1 MKRNKIIAVVL
12 AVALMGSLVGVS
24 AFAAGK
30 QSDNTADTSAAAET
44 AVESSA
50 ASASSSET
58 VYIIANTDG
67 SAQRVVVSQKYA
79 ADDAN
84 AAQEAKATLT
94 DPQNVKGDNCWQG
107 TTDKPLPVTMAVT
120 YTLNG
125 KTVTAEE
132 LAGKSGHVTMRF
144 DYTNTQYETKTINGK
159 SAKIYVP
166 FAVLTGTLLD
176 SDRFTNVSVTNGKLV
191 DDGDHTIVVGM
202 AFPGLQESLDLDTD
216 TLEIPAWVEV
226 EADVTD
232 FTLDTTLTVVT
243 NSVFNDV
250 DEDDLD
256 SSALDDLSAD
266 MDKLTDAMEQL
277 MDGSDE
283 LYDGL
288 DTLLDSSYTLSDG
301 VGQLTSGLKTLD
313 SNSAQLNAG
322 AETVFNTLLDTV
334 NTQLKAN
341 QELVDAVGEGNMPTL
356 TISNYYDALSNL
368 INLFD
373 KDQVVAKA
381 TQIAREKVTAQVD
394 ANMDTI
400 RTKVTTAVETSVTQ
414 QVTAVVKGNVTTQ
427 VTAGVRQQ
435 VQDSVMA
442 SLELTTAY
450 DDLDQET
457 KAKVDAL
464 VDQQMASDD
473 VQQTIAAG
481 VQAQMDSD
489 KIKAAIAAQVN
500 EQMASEEV
508 QQLLETKVQETRQQ
522 TIEETMLTEEVQKPI
537 QEAAAKAGA
546 AASQL
551 LAVRQQ
557 LDSYNVFYKGL
568 RSYTAGVAEAAAG
581 AAKLNS
587 SMPGLIDGVKKLRDG
602 AGELSDGLKELNEEG
617 IQKLVDAFDGD
628 LTQLSDRL
636 SALRDVSRAYQG
648 FTTQSD
654 SGVKFIFRTAAIENE
669 E

>member
-12 AVALMGSLVGVS
+12 AVALIGSLAGVS

-30 QSDNTADTSAAAET
+30 QSDNTAAPAAVTET
-44 AVESSA
+44 AAESSA
-50 ASASSSET
+50 ASSGSSET
-58 VYIIANTDG
+58 VYVIANADG

-79 ADDAN
+79 ASDAN

-107 TTDKPLPVTMAVT
+107 TTDKALPVTMAVT
-120 YTLNG
+120 YTLDG

-144 DYTNTQYETKTINGK
+144 DYTNTQYETRTINGR

-166 FAVLTGTLLD
+166 FAVLTGALLD
-176 SDRFTNVSVTNGKLV
+176 SDRFTNVNVTNGKLV
-191 DDGDHTIVVGM
+191 DDGDHTVVAGI
-202 AFPGLQESLDLDTD
+202 AFPGLQESLDLDAD
-216 TLEIPAWVEV
+216 TLEIPTYVEV

-250 DEDDLD
+250 EEDDLD

-301 VGQLTSGLKTLD
+301 VGKLTSGLQTLD

-334 NTQLKAN
+334 NTQLKSN
-341 QELVDAVGEGNMPTL
+341 QDLVAAVGEDNVPTL
-356 TISNYYDALSNL
+356 TISNYADALNHL
-368 INLFD
+368 LDLFNPD
-373 KDQVVAKA
+373 N
-381 TQIAREKVTAQVD
+381 ARAQVE
-394 ANMDTI
+394 AAFLAQITEAVKQNETAI
-400 RTKVTTAVETSVTQ
+400 RDGVTSTVQKQVNA
-414 QVTAVVKGNVTTQ
+414 QVTAS
-427 VTAGVRQQ
+427 VRQQ
-435 VQDSVMA
+435 TLAAVLESQNLTQDD
-442 SLELTTAY
+442 Y
-450 DDLDQET
+450 DKMDDSQ
-457 KAKVDAL
+457 KAAIDAKVDAQMAAPDTQKL
-464 VDQQMASDD
+464 IDANVEQQMATAQVQERINTA
-473 VQQTIAAG
+473 VQQEI
-481 VQAQMDSD
+481 D
-489 KIKAAIAAQVN
+489 KLVAEKMTNEATQAAITAA
-500 EQMASEEV
+500 
-508 QQLLETKVQETRQQ
+508 
-522 TIEETMLTEEVQKPI
+522 IEETSGKLS
-537 QEAAAKAGA
+537 AAEK
-546 AASQL
+546 QL
-551 LAVRQQ
+551 LALRQQ
-557 LDSYNVFYKGL
+557 LDSYNVFYQGL
-568 RSYTAGVAEAAAG
+568 KSYTAGVAEAKDG
-581 AAKLNS
+581 AVKLNS
-587 SMPGLIDGVKKLRDG
+587 NMPDLIDGVKKLRDG

-628 LTQLSDRL
+628 LELLSDRL

-648 FTTQSD
+648 LTTQSD
-654 SGVKFIFRTAAIENE
+654 SGVKFIFRTAAIESE
-669 E
+669 D

>member
-12 AVALMGSLVGVS
+12 AVALMGSLAGVS

-30 QSDNTADTSAAAET
+30 QQSDTADTSDAVTETAAESG
-44 AVESSA
+44 SSA
-50 ASASSSET
+50 ASSSET
-58 VYIIANTDG
+58 VYIIANADG
-67 SAQRVVVSQKYA
+67 SARRVVVSQKYA

-107 TTDKPLPVTMAVT
+107 TTDKALPVTMAVT
-120 YTLNG
+120 CTLDG
-125 KTVTAEE
+125 KAISAEE
-132 LAGKSGHVTMRF
+132 LAGKSGHVTIRF
-144 DYTNTQYETKTINGK
+144 DYTNTQYETRTINGK

-166 FAVLTGTLLD
+166 FAVLTGALLD

-202 AFPGLQESLDLDTD
+202 AFPGLQESLDLDAD

-250 DEDDLD
+250 EEDDLD

-334 NTQLKAN
+334 NTQLKSN
-341 QELVDAVGEGNMPTL
+341 QELVEAVGEGNMPTL
-356 TISNYYDALSNL
+356 TISNYYDALNAL
-368 INLFD
+368 IRIFD
-373 KDQVVAKA
+373 ADNV
-381 TQIAREKVTAQVD
+381 REKIDQ
-394 ANMDTI
+394 TI
-400 RTKVTTAVETSVTQ
+400 RAKVTDTVEANDAQFRDAVTKEVEAAVNAEVTPAVET
-414 QVTAVVKGNVTTQ
+414 QVRETLRPKVW
-427 VTAGVRQQ
+427 AGVLNRAGITQA
-435 VQDSVMA
+435 M
-442 SLELTTAY
+442 Y
-450 DDLDQET
+450 DALPEGDET
-457 KAKVDAL
+457 KAQLDAAL
-464 VDQQMASDD
+464 ESALAQQMASED
-473 VQQTIAAG
+473 VQQQVKALAA
-481 VQAQMDSD
+481 QNTAAQMETDT
-489 KIKAAIAAQVN
+489 IKA
-500 EQMASEEV
+500 
-508 QQLLETKVQETRQQ
+508 
-522 TIEETMLTEEVQKPI
+522 TIEENVKAQKAKKVEEMLVSPEIQAQR
-537 QEAAAKAGA
+537 QEALDKALGSA
-546 AASQL
+546 ESAGSQL
-551 LAVRQQ
+551 LALRQQ
-557 LDSYNVFYKGL
+557 LDSYNVFYQGL
-568 RSYTAGVAEAAAG
+568 KSYTAGVAEAKDG
-581 AAKLNS
+581 AVKLNS
-587 SMPGLIDGVKKLRDG
+587 NMPDLIDGVKKLRDG

-628 LTQLSDRL
+628 LSQLSDRL

-648 FTTQSD
+648 FTTRSD
-654 SGVKFIFRTAAIENE
+654 SGVKFIFRTAAIEAE